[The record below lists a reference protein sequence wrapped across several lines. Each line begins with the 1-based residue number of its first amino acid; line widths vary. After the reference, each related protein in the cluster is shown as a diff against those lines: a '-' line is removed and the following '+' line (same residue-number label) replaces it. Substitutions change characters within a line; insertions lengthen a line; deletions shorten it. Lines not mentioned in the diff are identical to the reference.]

1 MAIVG
6 LILSILGIVGIGGF
20 FVPFM
25 GFATF
30 LCSLLGLIFGAVAMK
45 KGKHHGV
52 AVAALVIGIIGL
64 VLNVP
69 AAICGI
75 CTAGCAAA
83 GGAAS
88 CLEDAASSVAG
99 LLVF

>member
-1 MAIVG
+1 MAIAG

-25 GFATF
+25 GIATF
-30 LCSLLGLIFGAVAMK
+30 IFSLVGTILGGMAMK
-45 KGKHHGV
+45 KGKSGIG
-52 AVAALVIGIIGL
+52 VAALVIGIIGI

-69 AAICGI
+69 SMLCGI
-75 CTAGCAAA
+75 CSAALCGAGCAAA
-83 GGAAS
+83 
-88 CLEDAASSVAG
+88 DAVSSVAG